1 MTVTI
6 RQDDPK
12 ASNKSLRLYLPGPV
26 TTDPRTRQAMARD
39 WGVWDA
45 EFLTLTE
52 RVRKYILK
60 VAGGEGTHSCVLV
73 QGSGSFGVE
82 AMVQSFLPRDG
93 RLLIPVNGKYGE
105 RIVSICEKAGRDHLV
120 LSTPEGESV
129 DPAAL
134 DRTLAENPSVTH
146 VILVHC
152 ETSTGTLNPVDDIA
166 RITKTRLRKFL
177 LDAVSTFG
185 AFDLDAKRL
194 GYEALATSPN
204 KCFEGVPGCAMIVA
218 PMDALRAAAGNAQSH
233 SLDLA
238 DQWAQFEAT
247 GQWRFTPPTF
257 VMAAL
262 DEALRL
268 HEAEGGSPARLDRYR
283 RNHLALAEAMEGL
296 GFVPLVPRAH
306 QAPVVISYRDPADP
320 RFDFER
326 FYGRLRELG
335 FVIYP
340 GHLTETPTFRVAC
353 IGALSVADMHDLAE
367 AIRQVCDEMGV
378 TDFAPAGRP

>member
-1 MTVTI
+1 MTAI
-6 RQDDPK
+6 D
-12 ASNKSLRLYLPGPV
+12 SLRLYLPGPV

-45 EFLTLTE
+45 EFRTLTE
-52 RVRKYILK
+52 RVRAYMLK
-60 VAGGEGTHSCVLV
+60 VAGGEGTHGCVLV

-93 RLLIPVNGKYGE
+93 RVLIPVNGKYGE
-105 RIVSICEKAGRDHLV
+105 RIVAICEKAGRDHV
-120 LSTPEGESV
+120 VVATPEGESV
-129 DPAAL
+129 DPADIDRAL
-134 DRTLAENPSVTH
+134 AGDAAITH
-146 VILVHC
+146 VVLVHC
-152 ETSTGTLNPVDDIA
+152 ETSTGTLNPVDEIA
-166 RITKTRLRKFL
+166 RITAARGRKFL
-177 LDAVSTFG
+177 LDAVSTMG

-204 KCFEGVPGCAMIVA
+204 KCFEGVPGCAMVVA
-218 PMDALRAAAGNAQSH
+218 PTGALRAAAGNAQSH

-238 DQWAQFEAT
+238 DQWSQFEAT

-262 DEALRL
+262 DQAMKL

-283 RNHLALAEAMEGL
+283 RNHQALAEAMEGL
-296 GFVPLVPRAH
+296 GFVPLVPRSQ

-320 RFDFER
+320 RFDFGR

-335 FVIYP
+335 FMIYP
-340 GHLTETPTFRVAC
+340 GHLTEIPTFRVAC
-353 IGALSVADMHDLAE
+353 IGALNAPDMRDVAE
-367 AIRQVCDEMGV
+367 AIRRVCGEMGSHRLR
-378 TDFAPAGRP
+378 AGLSQ

>member
-1 MTVTI
+1 MTAI
-6 RQDDPK
+6 D
-12 ASNKSLRLYLPGPV
+12 SLRLYLPGPV

-45 EFLTLTE
+45 EFRTLTE
-52 RVRKYILK
+52 RVRAYMLK
-60 VAGGEGTHSCVLV
+60 VAGGEGTHGCVLV

-93 RLLIPVNGKYGE
+93 RVLIPVNGKYGE
-105 RIVSICEKAGRDHLV
+105 RIVAICEKAGRDHV
-120 LSTPEGESV
+120 VVATPEGESV
-129 DPAAL
+129 DPADIDRAL
-134 DRTLAENPSVTH
+134 AGDAAITH
-146 VILVHC
+146 VVLVHC
-152 ETSTGTLNPVDDIA
+152 ETSTGTLNPVDEIA
-166 RITKTRLRKFL
+166 RITAARGRKFL
-177 LDAVSTFG
+177 LDAVSTMG

-204 KCFEGVPGCAMIVA
+204 KCFEGVPGCAMVVA
-218 PMDALRAAAGNAQSH
+218 PTGALRAAAGNAQSH

-238 DQWAQFEAT
+238 DQWSQFEAT

-262 DEALRL
+262 DQAMKL

-283 RNHLALAEAMEGL
+283 RNHQALAEAMEGL
-296 GFVPLVPRAH
+296 GFVPLVPRSQ

-320 RFDFER
+320 RFDFGR

-335 FVIYP
+335 FMIYP
-340 GHLTETPTFRVAC
+340 GHLTEIPTFRVAC
-353 IGALSVADMHDLAE
+353 IGALNAPDMRDVAE
-367 AIRQVCDEMGV
+367 AIRRVCGEMGV
-378 TDFAPAGRP
+378 TDFAPA